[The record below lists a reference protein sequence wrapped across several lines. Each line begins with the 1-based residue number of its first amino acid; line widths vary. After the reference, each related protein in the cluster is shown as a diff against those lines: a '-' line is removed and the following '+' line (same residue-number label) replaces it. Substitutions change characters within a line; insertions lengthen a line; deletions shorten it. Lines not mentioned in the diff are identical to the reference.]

1 MVDSICRG
9 IEVLALAILSM
20 LMVLSGYSTIQRK
33 IKATPEQE
41 VPTPNASRQMIQE
54 DLGLIRHRIQQIEI
68 KLDNSQGK

>member
-41 VPTPNASRQMIQE
+41 VP
-54 DLGLIRHRIQQIEI
+54 
-68 KLDNSQGK
+68 